1 MVLNIVVPMAGRG
14 SRFADAGYT
23 FPKPL
28 IEVKGKPMISVV
40 VDNLRPKVEHQF
52 IFIVQKE
59 HYDKYALSDMLE
71 LIAPGCKIVQV
82 DGITEGAACT
92 VLLTAEYIEN
102 EDELIIANSDQFVD
116 MDITSM
122 VEFARKENL
131 DGAILTFE
139 ATHPKWSYSKTG
151 EDGFVCEVAEK
162 RPISRDATVGI
173 YYYRKGRYFVE
184 NAQGMILKNCR
195 VNGEFYVAPVFN
207 EMILKDLKIK
217 NYHMERSRMHGL
229 GTPEDLNEFLKSDA
243 VNKI

>member
-59 HYDKYALSDMLE
+59 HYEKYALSDMLE
-71 LIAPGCKIVQV
+71 LLAPGCKIVQV

-92 VLLTAEYIEN
+92 VLLATEYIEN
-102 EDELIIANSDQFVD
+102 DDELIIANSDQFVD
-116 MDITSM
+116 LDITSM
-122 VEFARKENL
+122 VEFARKEEL

-151 EDGFVCEVAEK
+151 EGGFVCEVAEK
-162 RPISRDATVGI
+162 RPISRNATVGI
-173 YYYRKGRYFVE
+173 YYYKKGRHFVE
-184 NAQGMILKNCR
+184 NAQKMILKNCR

-207 EMILKDLKIK
+207 EMILSDLKIK
-217 NYHMERSRMHGL
+217 NFHMERSRMHGL
-229 GTPEDLNEFLKSDA
+229 GTPEDLNEFLKTEIASR
-243 VNKI
+243 I